1 MDEKEIDFEP
11 VKDADASEDVVEQT
25 QKALRIVGRVIVGAL
40 AAALAAEAFTF
51 RKKK

>member
-1 MDEKEIDFEP
+1 MDEDKINF
-11 VKDADASEDVVEQT
+11 DAVREDDTAEDVAEQT
-25 QKALRIVGRVIVGAL
+25 QKALRFVGRVIVGAL